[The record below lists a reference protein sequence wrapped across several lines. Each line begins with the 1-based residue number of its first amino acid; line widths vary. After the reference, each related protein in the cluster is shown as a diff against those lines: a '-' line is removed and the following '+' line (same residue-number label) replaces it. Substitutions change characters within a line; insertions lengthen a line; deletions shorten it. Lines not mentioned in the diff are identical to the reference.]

1 MLFSSAEYP
10 IFLIAVFFIYRLLR
24 AGRWP
29 AALAR
34 LGLLL
39 LLGDLVYLLL
49 CKNVGNLWDPAGA
62 LLFGRLA
69 KDPPPLRAPL
79 ELCTG
84 LLVFVG
90 GVLAGLRRGK

>member
-10 IFLIAVFFIYRLLR
+10 IFLIAVFFMYGLLR

-29 AALAR
+29 AAVAR

-49 CKNVGNLWDPAGA
+49 AKDAGSLWDPAGA
-62 LLFGRLA
+62 YAFGALSKHASPLHSAPELLCGLA
-69 KDPPPLRAPL
+69 
-79 ELCTG
+79 T
-84 LLVFVG
+84 FVG
-90 GVLAGLRRGK
+90 GVVLGIRRG